1 MGQQLD
7 VIYGRKPLRIIQIQK
22 TLIAEI
28 QLNPPSLLS
37 DLQDLEE
44 RPRRMDKLR
53 RSLRSSL
60 RRKKD
65 HSRRHDSGG
74 GGTGGGTGGGSG
86 GGGGG
91 DGERGQ
97 NRQGERG
104 SSSSRGGGSAGAGGS
119 QWQMDEVSVRSG
131 TCSFQVKVRWIICN
145 AGRKGPFVTNQ
156 QP

>member
-1 MGQQLD
+1 ME
-7 VIYGRKPLRIIQIQK
+7 QK
-22 TLIAEI
+22 ALIVG
-28 QLNPPSLLS
+28 SGLLTHFLL
-37 DLQDLEE
+37 LQDLEE

-65 HSRRHDSGG
+65 HSRRHDGG
-74 GGTGGGTGGGSG
+74 G

-91 DGERGQ
+91 DGGEGERGQ

-104 SSSSRGGGSAGAGGS
+104 GGGGSSGGSSSRGGSAAAAGGS

-131 TCSFQVKVRWIICN
+131 TCSFQVKVR
-145 AGRKGPFVTNQ
+145 
-156 QP
+156 